1 MTSHPRLVI
10 HRRADGLFD
19 FRVITHDGEI
29 VVVSAEGFTRPDDAV
44 EAANREFP
52 EFPAEIEDDE

>member
-19 FRVITHDGEI
+19 FRVIAHDGEI
-29 VVVSAEGFTRPDDAV
+29 LMVSERGFARRDDAV

-52 EFPAEIEDDE
+52 ELPAEIEDED